1 MFSKFDQNQ
10 IEQMR
15 IEVQALKKQLSAM
28 RPLSSGEIER
38 LYEDFSI
45 EFTYD
50 SNAMEGNTMTLDETF
65 MLIKEG
71 ISAIDKHI
79 SDQVEI
85 VNHHKLFVKLVSEV
99 KGKRY
104 LSKSLILDVHKSLL
118 LSTKPE
124 IAGKYRKIN
133 VGVGANVNTMYQAP
147 EWSDVESLMKQY
159 IEKFNEKNK
168 QDILSFVD
176 AHIDFERIHPFADG
190 NGRTGRMLLNLQLIK
205 AGYLPVNIKF
215 TDRRD
220 YIQAFKNITRAND
233 RTFMYGIVLNLEI
246 EALKKR
252 IEMLK

>member
-1 MFSKFDQNQ
+1 MFDKFDKNQ
-10 IEQMR
+10 IEQMKNKALMLSKR
-15 IEVQALKKQLSAM
+15 LSTMRLLSQAEA
-28 RPLSSGEIER
+28 ER

-45 EFTYD
+45 EFAYD
-50 SNAMEGNTMTLDETF
+50 SNAIEGNAMTLMETCV
-65 MLIKEG
+65 LIKEG
-71 ISAIDKHI
+71 VTVIDVPMN
-79 SDQVEI
+79 DQVEI
-85 VNHHKLFVKLVSEV
+85 WNHHKFFMNLVTNQV
-99 KGKRY
+99 NKKY

-147 EWSDVESLMKQY
+147 EWSDVESHMKQY

-205 AGYLPVNIKF
+205 AGYLPINIKF
-215 TDRRD
+215 ADRRD